1 MEQHCFVTPAAEG
14 LLPAAADE
22 LAGCFGAL
30 SDPIRLRLLSL
41 LISESE
47 VCSCNLEAPLERSQ
61 STISHHTKVLA
72 EAGLIEGVRRGRWI
86 WWRVT
91 PARLEWVRQLL
102 ALG

>member
-1 MEQHCFVTPAAEG
+1 MEQPCGVMAAAEG
-14 LLPAAADE
+14 LLPAADE
-22 LAGCFGAL
+22 LAACFGAL